1 MNASSSRTLAATCE
15 SCTTKIQ
22 GVAEMLL
29 LSCCVRPVLTETIRF
44 LPSEKLHDSIT
55 STLRSITQLSQTLVS
70 NVHMISAK
78 WIEICDS
85 VEELSSVLIKFM
97 EIICHACYLITVNF
111 AKCTL
116 AETGLIDKYSVCYSG
131 LEIKLSCFRLKRT
144 RIDELSPQ
152 IIIDLCSN
160 ISKHIAVI
168 TDICRT
174 AGQNVKD
181 EGLQDQF
188 KLSVKSVTCAAGCLI
203 ASIKSYKSNPNIT
216 QHSRVMVF
224 CEPVIASSQAL
235 VSFATEKDF
244 NGCEGSLTV
253 QSRDVQKRILG
264 SCMSVVSA
272 SIQLCKTVRDL
283 TYDMITSH
291 HRERLKSCTEAI
303 SHGAVKLVKILDDY
317 DINKLFS
324 DYRAKQDEKSPD
336 LSTLNDRFCSKQ
348 SLPFLPD
355 MSLSSLHTLPM
366 LPSPTLVSRSID
378 SSSTSSVETN
388 SFLLYSED
396 EQSHSV
402 NERNHGDQSNSQD
415 HHSDNS
421 TSFSSSENSLASR

>member
-1 MNASSSRTLAATCE
+1 MNASSSRTLAAICE

-22 GVAEMLL
+22 SVAELLL

-55 STLRSITQLSQTLVS
+55 STLRSIKDLSQTLVS

-78 WIEICDS
+78 WVEICDS

-244 NGCEGSLTV
+244 NGCEGTLTV
-253 QSRDVQKRILG
+253 QSKDVQKRILG

-303 SHGAVKLVKILDDY
+303 SHGAVKLMKILDDY
-317 DINKLFS
+317 DINKLLS
-324 DYRAKQDEKSPD
+324 DYRAKQDDLSPD
-336 LSTLNDRFCSKQ
+336 LSNDRFCSKQ

-355 MSLSSLHTLPM
+355 MSLSSLPM
-366 LPSPTLVSRSID
+366 LSSPTLVSRSFD
-378 SSSTSSVETN
+378 STSTTSSVETN
-388 SFLLYSED
+388 SFSLYSED
-396 EQSHSV
+396 EHSHSV
-402 NERNHGDQSNSQD
+402 NERNHGDQSNTQD